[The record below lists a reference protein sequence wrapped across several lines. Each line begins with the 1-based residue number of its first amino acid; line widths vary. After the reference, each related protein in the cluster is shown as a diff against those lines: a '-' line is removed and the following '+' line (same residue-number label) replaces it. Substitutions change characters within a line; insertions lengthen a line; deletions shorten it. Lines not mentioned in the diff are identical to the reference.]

1 MKVIWFLIL
10 AALVSAAPAPDDLPK
25 LSIENASLQQSEDGP
40 SVAGS
45 FVFVPGEAVY
55 FSSQLAGYQKVE
67 KDDKNTISLIWSIE
81 VRDPKGILVVHPEQG
96 KIDTHIAPE
105 DRKWMPKARYSFSV
119 PPFADSG
126 TYHVK
131 FHAKDEN
138 SKKEANTE
146 LTFTVEGVKV
156 EPSDTLVIRNF
167 RFLRKEDD
175 KEALRVAAYRP
186 GDTLLTRFE
195 MIGYRLGEQNAFDID
210 YGLAILNGQGEEVYS
225 KLPAAEEKNESFY
238 PRRYTPGVISL
249 DIPKEIPHGAY
260 TLVVT
265 ARDHQGNQSTEVR
278 QKFSVE

>member
-1 MKVIWFLIL
+1 MKVVWVLFLATL
-10 AALVSAAPAPDDLPK
+10 LSGAPDDTPK
-25 LSIENASLQQSEDGP
+25 LSLENASLQQSEDGP
-40 SVAGS
+40 SVSSS

-55 FSSQLAGYQKVE
+55 FSSQIAGYQKVE
-67 KDDKNTISLIWSIE
+67 KDDKNMISLTWSIE
-81 VRDPKGILVVHPEQG
+81 VRDPKGILVTHPEKG
-96 KIDTHIAPE
+96 MIDTHVAPE

-126 TYHVK
+126 IYHVK
-131 FHAKDEN
+131 FQVKDEN

-156 EPSDTLVIRNF
+156 EPSETLVIRNF

-175 KEALRVAAYRP
+175 KQPLQVAAYRP
-186 GDTLLTRFE
+186 GDTLYTRFE

-265 ARDHQGNQSTEVR
+265 ARDHQGNQTAEVR

>member
-1 MKVIWFLIL
+1 MKVIWFLFL
-10 AALVSAAPAPDDLPK
+10 VALVSAAPAPDDLLK

-40 SVAGS
+40 SVSNS

-55 FSSQLAGYQKVE
+55 FSCQLAGYQKVE
-67 KDDKNTISLIWSIE
+67 KDDKNMISLTWSIE
-81 VRDPKGILVVHPEQG
+81 VRDPKGILLVRPEEG
-96 KIDTHIAPE
+96 KIDTHVAPE
-105 DRKWMPKARYSFSV
+105 DRKWMPKARHSFTV
-119 PPFADSG
+119 PPFADTG

-131 FHAKDEN
+131 FHAKDEH

-156 EPSDTLVIRNF
+156 EPSEALVIRNF

-175 KEALRVAAYRP
+175 KEPLRVAAYRP

-195 MIGYRLGEQNAFDID
+195 MIGYRLGEHNAFDLD

-225 KLPAAEEKNESFY
+225 KLPAADEKNESFY

-249 DIPKEIPHGAY
+249 DIPKEIPHGTY

-265 ARDHQGNQSTEVR
+265 ARDHQGNQTTEVR